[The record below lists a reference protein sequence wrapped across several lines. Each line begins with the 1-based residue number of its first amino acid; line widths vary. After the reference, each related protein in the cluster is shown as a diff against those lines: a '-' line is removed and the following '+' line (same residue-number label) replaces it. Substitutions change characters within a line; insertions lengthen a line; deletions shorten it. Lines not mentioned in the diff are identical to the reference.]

1 MRKTKIVCTLGPAAN
16 DKETLKNLA
25 EAGMDVA
32 RLNFSHGD
40 HEEHGNRIEMVKEVE
55 KEIDKPIGII
65 LDTQGP
71 EIRTGKMKN
80 DKVTLNNNDE
90 VTITT
95 KEVVGTPD
103 KFQIKYDNLPQDIN
117 NDSTILLDDGLLE
130 LKVKEIKK
138 KEEEIVCTVING
150 GDLGSHKGVNIPGIK
165 TTLPAITEKDK
176 KDIIFGIKHNI
187 HFIAASFIRKAADVL
202 EIRKVLEEEWAQ
214 DIKLISKIESEEA
227 VRNIDEIIEV
237 SDGIMVAR
245 GDLGVEM
252 AAEKVPII
260 QKMIIKKCNEAAK
273 PVITAT
279 QLLDSMIRNPRP
291 TRAEASDVAN
301 AIFDGTDATMLSGE
315 TAIGNF
321 PVQAVKTM
329 ANIARETELSDTYEA
344 QLSSSKAI
352 RADTVTEAIS
362 IGSCEIASGLY
373 ADAIITA
380 TGSGSTARM
389 VSKCRSMTP
398 IVAVTPNDMA
408 LHNLTLSWGV
418 YPTMAADSTSTD
430 EMMDNSINVALE
442 NGLVDEGDLVVLTAG
457 VPVGTPGTTNLIK
470 VDIVGDPIVEGQGIG
485 RKIIHGPVKIVNSA
499 NEALDKVE
507 EGDILVARSTN
518 NQYNEA
524 IQKAAGIIAVEGGV
538 TSHSAVVGIQYNKPV
553 VVDAV
558 GIIDLLVDGET
569 VTIDSVRGHIYKGKV
584 NLK

>member
-16 DKETLKNLA
+16 DKETIKKLA
-25 EAGMDVA
+25 QAGMNVA

-40 HEEHGNRIEMVKEVE
+40 HEEHGRRIELVKEVE
-55 KEIDKPIGII
+55 KELDKPIGIM

-80 DKVTLNNNDE
+80 DKITLNNNAE
-90 VTITT
+90 VKITT
-95 KEVVGTPD
+95 KEVIGNQNR
-103 KFQIKYDNLPQDIN
+103 FQIKYDNIIQDIN
-117 NDSTILLDDGLLE
+117 EDSTILLDDGLIE
-130 LKVKEIKK
+130 LKVKEI

-150 GDLGSHKGVNIPGIK
+150 GELGSQKGVNIPGIK
-165 TTLPAITEKDK
+165 TTLPAITQRDKD
-176 KDIIFGIKHNI
+176 DIVFGIKHNI

-202 EIRKVLEEEWAQ
+202 EIKKVLEEEWAQ
-214 DIKLISKIESEEA
+214 EIKIISKIESEEA
-227 VRNIDEIIEV
+227 VSNIDEIIEV
-237 SDGIMVAR
+237 SDGIMIAR
-245 GDLGVEM
+245 GDLGVEIP
-252 AAEKVPII
+252 AEKVPII
-260 QKMIIKKCNEAAK
+260 QKTIIRKCNEVAK

-315 TAIGNF
+315 TAIGGF

-329 ANIARETELSDTYEA
+329 SNIALEIESSDSYKEQLNRRE
-344 QLSSSKAI
+344 AI
-352 RADTVTEAIS
+352 KADTVTEAIS
-362 IGSCEIASGLY
+362 IGSCEISSGLS

-389 VSKCRSMTP
+389 VSKCRALTP

-408 LHNLTLSWGV
+408 YHNLTLSWGV
-418 YPTMAADSTSTD
+418 YPTMSSDSTSTD

-442 NGLVDEGDLVVLTAG
+442 NKLVNEGDLVVLTAG

-470 VDIVGDPIVEGQGIG
+470 VDIVGDPIIEGQGIG
-485 RKIIHGPVKIVNSA
+485 RKIIHGKVRIVESA
-499 NEALDKVE
+499 NDALGKVK
-507 EGDILVARSTN
+507 EGDIIVTRSTN
-518 NQYNEA
+518 KQFDEA
-524 IQKAAGIIAVEGGV
+524 IKKAAGIIAVEGGV

-553 VVDAV
+553 VINAV
-558 GIIDLLVDGET
+558 GVMDILKEGEI
-569 VTIDSVRGHIYKGKV
+569 VTIDSVRGQIYRGKV

>member
-16 DKETLKNLA
+16 DKETIKKLA
-25 EAGMDVA
+25 EAGMNVA

-40 HEEHGNRIEMVKEVE
+40 HEEHGKRIELIKEVE
-55 KEIDKPIGII
+55 KELDKPLGIM

-71 EIRTGKMKN
+71 EIRTGEMKN
-80 DKVTLNNNDE
+80 GKINLENNEE
-90 VTITT
+90 VRITT
-95 KEVVGTPD
+95 EEVIGD
-103 KFQIKYDNLPQDIN
+103 KNRFQIKYDNIIQDIN
-117 NDSTILLDDGLLE
+117 DNSTILLDDGLIE
-130 LKVKEIKK
+130 LKVKEIK
-138 KEEEIVCTVING
+138 EDEIVCTVING

-165 TTLPAITEKDK
+165 TTLPAITQRDKD
-176 KDIIFGIKHNI
+176 DILFGIKHNI

-202 EIRKVLEEEWAQ
+202 EIKKVLEEEWAQ
-214 DIKLISKIESEEA
+214 EIKIISKIESEEA
-227 VRNIDEIIEV
+227 VSNIEDIIEV
-237 SDGIMVAR
+237 SDGIMIAR
-245 GDLGVEM
+245 GDLGVEIP
-252 AAEKVPII
+252 AEKVPII
-260 QKMIIKKCNEAAK
+260 QKTIIRKCNEVAK

-315 TAIGNF
+315 TAMGKF

-329 ANIARETELSDTYEA
+329 SNIALEIESSDSYKEQLNRRE
-344 QLSSSKAI
+344 AI
-352 RADTVTEAIS
+352 KADTVTEAIS
-362 IGSCEIASGLY
+362 IGSCEISSGLA

-389 VSKCRSMTP
+389 VSKCRALTP

-408 LHNLTLSWGV
+408 YHNLTLSWGV
-418 YPTMAADSTSTD
+418 YPTMSADSTSTD

-442 NGLVDEGDLVVLTAG
+442 NNLVNEGDLVVLTAG

-470 VDIVGDPIVEGQGIG
+470 VDIVGDPIIEGQGIG
-485 RKIIHGPVKIVNSA
+485 RRIIHGKVRIVDSA
-499 NEALDKVE
+499 NEALEKVK
-507 EGDILVARSTN
+507 EGDVIVTRSTN
-518 NQYNEA
+518 NQYIEA
-524 IQKAAGIIAVEGGV
+524 IKRSAGIIAVEGGV

-558 GIIDLLVDGET
+558 GVMDMLKEGEI
-569 VTIDSVRGHIYKGKV
+569 VTIDSVRGQIYRGKV

>member
-16 DKETLKNLA
+16 DKETLIKLA

-32 RLNFSHGD
+32 RLNFSHGN
-40 HEEHGNRIEMVKEVE
+40 HQEHGERIELIKKVE
-55 KEIDKPIGII
+55 EEIDKPIGII

-71 EIRTGKMKN
+71 EIRTGKMEN
-80 DKVTLNNNDE
+80 GKVTLNNNDE
-90 VTITT
+90 VTVTT
-95 KEVVGTPD
+95 KEVIGD
-103 KFQIKYDNLPQDIN
+103 NNKFQIRYDNLPQDIKE
-117 NDSTILLDDGLLE
+117 DSTILLDDGLLE

-138 KEEEIVCTVING
+138 EEIVCTVING
-150 GDLGSHKGVNIPGIK
+150 GELGSHKGVNIPGIK

-187 HFIAASFIRKAADVL
+187 HFIAASFIRKASDVL

-214 DIKLISKIESEEA
+214 DIKIISKIESEEA
-227 VRNIDEIIEV
+227 VGNIDEIIEV
-237 SDGIMVAR
+237 SDGIMIAR

-252 AAEKVPII
+252 PAEKVPII
-260 QKMIIKKCNEAAK
+260 QKMIIKKCNEVAK

-315 TAIGNF
+315 TAIGGF

-329 ANIARETELSDTYEA
+329 ANIARETELSDTYKA
-344 QLSSSKAI
+344 QLSNSKAI

-389 VSKCRSMTP
+389 VSKCRSLTP

-418 YPTMAADSTSTD
+418 YPTMASDSQSTD
-430 EMMDNSINVALE
+430 EMMDNSIRVALE

-485 RKIIHGPVKIVNSA
+485 RKIIHGSVKIVNSA
-499 NEALDKVE
+499 SEALEKIE

-524 IQKAAGIIAVEGGV
+524 IQKSAGIIAVEGGV

-553 VVDAV
+553 VVNAV
-558 GIIDLLVDGET
+558 GIIDILEDGET

>member
-16 DKETLKNLA
+16 DKDTIKRLA
-25 EAGMDVA
+25 EAGMNVA

-40 HEEHGNRIEMVKEVE
+40 HNEHGHRIKLIKEVE
-55 KEIDKPIGII
+55 KETGKTIGII

-71 EIRTGKMKN
+71 EIRTGKMKD
-80 DKVTLNNNDE
+80 DKITLNNNDE

-95 KEVVGTPD
+95 EEVIGNKD
-103 KFQIKYDNLPQDIN
+103 EFQIKYKNLPQDIKP
-117 NDSTILLDDGLLE
+117 DSTILLDDGLLE
-130 LKVKEIKK
+130 LRVKEINERENK
-138 KEEEIVCTVING
+138 VICNVVNG

-165 TTLPAITEKDK
+165 STLPAITDKDK
-176 KDIIFGIKHNI
+176 DDIIFGIKHNI
-187 HFIAASFIRKAADVL
+187 HFIAASFIRKAGDVL

-214 DIKLISKIESEEA
+214 DIKIISKIESEEA
-227 VRNIDEIIEV
+227 VGNMDEIIEV
-237 SDGIMVAR
+237 SDGIMIAR

-252 AAEKVPII
+252 PAEKVPII
-260 QKMIIKKCNEAAK
+260 QKMLIKKCNEAAK

-301 AIFDGTDATMLSGE
+301 AIFDGTDAIMLSGE

-329 ANIARETELSDTYEA
+329 GNIAKETEMSDAYKD

-352 RADTVTEAIS
+352 KADTVTEAIS
-362 IGSCEIASGLY
+362 IGSCEIASGLK
-373 ADAIITA
+373 ANAIITA

-389 VSKCRSMTP
+389 VAKCRSLTP

-418 YPTMAADSTSTD
+418 YPTMASDSQSTD

-442 NGLVDEGDLVVLTAG
+442 NKLVNEGDLVVLTAG

-470 VDIVGDPIVEGQGIG
+470 VDIVGDPIIEGKGIG
-485 RKIIHGPVKIVNSA
+485 RKIIHGPVKIVNNA
-499 NEALDKVE
+499 NEALEKVE
-507 EGDILVARSTN
+507 EGDIIVARSTN

-524 IQKAAGIIAVEGGV
+524 IKKSAGIIAVEGGV
-538 TSHSAVVGIQYNKPV
+538 TSHSAVIGIQYNKPV
-553 VVDAV
+553 VVNAI
-558 GIIDLLVDGET
+558 GIIDTLKDGET
-569 VTIDSVRGHIYKGKV
+569 VTIDSVRGHIYRGKV

>member
-1 MRKTKIVCTLGPAAN
+1 MIKTKIVCTLGPATN
-16 DKETLKNLA
+16 DKGIIRKLA
-25 EAGMDVA
+25 ETGMDVA
-32 RLNFSHGD
+32 RMNFSHGD
-40 HEEHGNRIEMVKEVE
+40 QQEHGRRIELIKEVE
-55 KEIDKPIGII
+55 EEIDKPIGII

-71 EIRTGKMKN
+71 EIRTGKMENEKITLKN
-80 DKVTLNNNDE
+80 NAE
-90 VTITT
+90 VIITPN
-95 KEVVGTPD
+95 EVIGNE
-103 KFQIKYDNLPQDIN
+103 KRFQIKYDNIVGDIN
-117 NDSTILLDDGLLE
+117 LESRILLDDGLIE
-130 LKVKEIKK
+130 LGVKEIKNQK
-138 KEEEIVCTVING
+138 IICTVING
-150 GDLGSHKGVNIPGIK
+150 GELGSHKGVNIPGIK

-187 HFIAASFIRKAADVL
+187 HFIAASFIRKASDVL

-214 DIKLISKIESEEA
+214 DIKIISKIESEEA
-227 VRNIDEIIEV
+227 VGNIDEIIEV
-237 SDGIMVAR
+237 SDGIMIAR

-252 AAEKVPII
+252 PAEKVPII
-260 QKMIIKKCNEAAK
+260 QKMIIKKCNEVAK

-315 TAIGNF
+315 TAIGGF

-329 ANIARETELSDTYEA
+329 ANIARETELSDTYKA
-344 QLSSSKAI
+344 QLSNSKAI

-389 VSKCRSMTP
+389 VSKCRSLTP

-418 YPTMAADSTSTD
+418 YPTMASDSQSTD
-430 EMMDNSINVALE
+430 EMMDNSIRVALE

-457 VPVGTPGTTNLIK
+457 VPVGSPGTTNLIK

-485 RKIIHGPVKIVNSA
+485 RKIIHGEVRIVESA
-499 NEALDKVE
+499 NEALEKVK
-507 EGDILVARSTN
+507 EGDVIVTRSTN

-524 IQKAAGIIAVEGGV
+524 IQKSAGIIAVEGGV

-553 VVDAV
+553 VVNAV
-558 GIIDLLVDGET
+558 GIIDILEDGET

>member
-16 DKETLKNLA
+16 DKETLIKLA

-32 RLNFSHGD
+32 RLNFSHGN
-40 HEEHGNRIEMVKEVE
+40 HQEHGERIELIKKVE
-55 KEIDKPIGII
+55 EEIDKPIGII

-71 EIRTGKMKN
+71 EIRTGKMEN
-80 DKVTLNNNDE
+80 GKVTLNNNDE
-90 VTITT
+90 VTVTT
-95 KEVVGTPD
+95 KEVIGD
-103 KFQIKYDNLPQDIN
+103 NNKFQIRYDNLPQDIKE
-117 NDSTILLDDGLLE
+117 DSTILLDDGLLE

-138 KEEEIVCTVING
+138 EEIVCTVING
-150 GDLGSHKGVNIPGIK
+150 GELGSHKGVNIPGIK

-187 HFIAASFIRKAADVL
+187 HFIAASFIRKASDVL

-214 DIKLISKIESEEA
+214 DIKIISKIESEEA
-227 VRNIDEIIEV
+227 VGNIDEIIEV
-237 SDGIMVAR
+237 SDGIMIAR

-252 AAEKVPII
+252 PAEKVPII
-260 QKMIIKKCNEAAK
+260 QKMIIKKCNEVAK

-315 TAIGNF
+315 TAIGGF

-329 ANIARETELSDTYEA
+329 ANIARETELSDTYKA
-344 QLSSSKAI
+344 QLSNSKAI

-389 VSKCRSMTP
+389 VSKCRSLTP

-418 YPTMAADSTSTD
+418 YPTMASDSQSTD
-430 EMMDNSINVALE
+430 EMMDNSIRVALE

-470 VDIVGDPIVEGQGIG
+470 VDIVGDLIVEGQGIG

-499 NEALDKVE
+499 SEALEKIE

-524 IQKAAGIIAVEGGV
+524 IQKSAGIIAVEGGV

-553 VVDAV
+553 VVNAV
-558 GIIDLLVDGET
+558 GIIDILEDGET

>member
-1 MRKTKIVCTLGPAAN
+1 MRKTKIVCTLGPAVN
-16 DKETLKNLA
+16 DKKTIKQLA

-40 HEEHGNRIEMVKEVE
+40 HKEHGDRIELIKEVE
-55 KEIDKPIGII
+55 KEIERPIGII

-71 EIRTGKMKN
+71 EIRTGKMKD
-80 DKVTLNNNDE
+80 DKIFLKNNDQ
-90 VTITT
+90 VIITN
-95 KEVVGTPD
+95 EDVVGNKD
-103 KFQIKYDNLPQDIN
+103 KFQIKYENLTYDIN
-117 NDSTILLDDGLLE
+117 LEDKILIDDGLIE
-130 LKVKEIKK
+130 LRVNIIKD
-138 KEEEIVCTVING
+138 EEILCTVING
-150 GDLGSHKGVNIPGIK
+150 GELGSHKGVNIPGIK
-165 TTLPAITEKDK
+165 STLPAITENDK
-176 KDIIFGIKHNI
+176 KDIVFGVKHDI
-187 HFIAASFIRKAADVL
+187 HFIAASFIRKASDVL
-202 EIRKVLEEEWAQ
+202 EIREVLEKEWAQ
-214 DIKLISKIESEEA
+214 DIKIISKIESKES
-227 VRNIDEIIEV
+227 VDNIDEIIEV
-237 SDGIMVAR
+237 SDGIMIAR

-252 AAEKVPII
+252 PAEKVPII
-260 QKMIIKKCNEAAK
+260 QKLIIKKCNEVAK

-329 ANIARETELSDTYEA
+329 ANIARETELSDTYKA
-344 QLSSSKAI
+344 QLSNSKAI

-389 VSKCRSMTP
+389 VSKCRSLTP

-418 YPTMAADSTSTD
+418 YPTMASDSQSTD
-430 EMMDNSINVALE
+430 EMMDNSIRVALE

-470 VDIVGDPIVEGQGIG
+470 VDIVGDPIVEGKGIG
-485 RKIIHGPVKIVNSA
+485 RKIITGPVKIISSA
-499 NEALDKVE
+499 NQALNNIQ
-507 EGDILVARSTN
+507 EGDILVTRSTN

-524 IQKAAGIIAVEGGV
+524 IKKAAGIIAVEGGV
-538 TSHSAVVGIQYNKPV
+538 TSHSAIVGIQYNKPV
-553 VVDAV
+553 VVNAV
-558 GIIDLLVDGET
+558 GIIDILEDGET